1 MNDYEWEKM
10 TPLEEVYAIRKRI
23 AEKFGYSLDAIFDAG
38 IKKQREAEAHGEV
51 FHFAK
56 LPMAKRVK
64 ASFEFLLGRLGG
76 RTSCSFFCHDC
87 AAEGVMQSARR
98 YPQGA

>member
-38 IKKQREAEAHGEV
+38 IKKQRQYATC
-51 FHFAK
+51 
-56 LPMAKRVK
+56 
-64 ASFEFLLGRLGG
+64 ASPTVRGG
-76 RTSCSFFCHDC
+76 SLTSFTPL
-87 AAEGVMQSARR
+87 RR
-98 YPQGA
+98 RSS

>member
-38 IKKQREAEAHGEV
+38 IKKQREAEARGEV
-51 FHFAK
+51 FHFVK
-56 LPMAKRVK
+56 LPI
-64 ASFEFLLGRLGG
+64 
-76 RTSCSFFCHDC
+76 
-87 AAEGVMQSARR
+87 AR
-98 YPQGA
+98 PCFT

>member
-1 MNDYEWEKM
+1 MNNYDWEKM

-38 IKKQREAEAHGEV
+38 IKKQREAEARGEV

-56 LPMAKRVK
+56 LPIVRPC
-64 ASFEFLLGRLGG
+64 F
-76 RTSCSFFCHDC
+76 T
-87 AAEGVMQSARR
+87 
-98 YPQGA
+98 